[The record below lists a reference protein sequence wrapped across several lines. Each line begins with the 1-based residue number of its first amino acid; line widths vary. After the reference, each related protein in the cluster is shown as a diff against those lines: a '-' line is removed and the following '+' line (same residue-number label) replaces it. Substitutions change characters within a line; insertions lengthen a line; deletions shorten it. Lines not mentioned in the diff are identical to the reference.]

1 MKLMTKEVE
10 ALFKIIGSQEGSS
23 DPIVVA
29 HFFNP
34 CGPGNWW
41 AIEMYYVIRKEF
53 TAGELELESSEQ
65 IEVEAAEVNVELN
78 GKVLDVIFFGY
89 VSIRG
94 DSCDKWGYFDLSELE
109 SLKCPPFGMGIIR
122 DFFFVP
128 RRISKISPKAIIY
141 PIARVEVKEYDI

>member
-41 AIEMYYVIRKEF
+41 AVEMYYVIRKEF
-53 TAGELELESSEQ
+53 TTGELELESSES
-65 IEVEAAEVNVELN
+65 IEVEPAEMNRDIA

-94 DSCDKWGYFDLSELE
+94 DSCDKWAYFDLSELE
-109 SLKCPPFGMGIIR
+109 SLKCPFGMRIVR
-122 DFFFVP
+122 DIYFTP
-128 RRISKISPKAIIY
+128 KRISGICPKAIEN
-141 PIARVEVKEYDI
+141 PLPRVEVKEHDI